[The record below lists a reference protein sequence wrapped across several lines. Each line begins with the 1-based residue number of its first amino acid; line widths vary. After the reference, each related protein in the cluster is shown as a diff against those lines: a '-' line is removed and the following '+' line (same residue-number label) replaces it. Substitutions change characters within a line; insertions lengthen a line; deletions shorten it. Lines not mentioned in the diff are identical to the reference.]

1 MGLSPGISFAGV
13 NKMRRSLFTILAAL
27 VFGVSVYAQTSLSLW
42 PYYVEVTPK
51 QSSPGLYEAVVPLEV
66 MDKARAD
73 LADLRLFDAA
83 NREVPYAIRIRR
95 EVDQK
100 YQIDTR
106 LFNYAVAGS
115 GISEVSVDLGNNPG
129 EHNEVEID
137 TDGSNFRRQVEVQ
150 GSDSGS
156 EWRTLTSD
164 GMLFSFS
171 SQNSAAESARVQYPA
186 SRYRYLRLR
195 VQRDPVVDEEAPR
208 IAGRKVWMTVREK
221 GVWSSWQVEV
231 PSYQLLRNQGA
242 HASVW
247 TIDLGARAPCDRLR
261 LQFDETSFS
270 RPFQVE
276 AIDDPENVRLI
287 ATGELRRHVG
297 DDPRRPLEITFN
309 EDQIVRKIRLQITD
323 YSNPTLNILSI
334 EASAPARQ
342 LLFEL
347 KEPAVRPLR
356 LFFGNS
362 KVVAPHYDFEK
373 QLPARITETPVQSAL
388 SEVIGNREYQPEPLP
403 LTERA
408 PWLIYIVLT
417 ASSIAL
423 GFVLF
428 SLARTATRLG
438 TQPSSD

>member
-1 MGLSPGISFAGV
+1 
-13 NKMRRSLFTILAAL
+13 MRRSIFTILAAL
-27 VFGVSVYAQTSLSLW
+27 VFVVSVYAQTSLSLW
-42 PYYVEVTPK
+42 PYYVEVRPR
-51 QSSPGLYEAVVPLEV
+51 QSSPGLYEVLVPLEV
-66 MDKARAD
+66 MDKARPD
-73 LADLRLFDAA
+73 LADLRLYDGT

-95 EVDQK
+95 EVDEK
-100 YQIDTR
+100 RQIEAR
-106 LFNYAVAGS
+106 IFNYALAGS
-115 GISEVSVDLGNNPG
+115 GISEASIDLGDNPG

-156 EWRTLTSD
+156 EWKTLTSD

-171 SQNSAAESARVQYPA
+171 SQNSAAESTRVQYPV

-195 VQRDPVVDEEAPR
+195 VQRDPVADKEAPR
-208 IAGRKVWMTVREK
+208 ISGVKVSLAVREK
-221 GVWSSWQVEV
+221 GMFSTWQVEV

-242 HASVW
+242 HASIW

-261 LQFDETSFS
+261 LQFNEPSFS

-276 AIDDPENVRLI
+276 AIDDPQNVRLI

-297 DDPRRPLEITFN
+297 DDPQRPLEITFN
-309 EDQIVRKIRLQITD
+309 GEQVVRKIRLQVTD
-323 YSNPTLNILSI
+323 YSNPTLNISSI

-342 LLFEL
+342 LWFEL
-347 KEPAVRPLR
+347 KEPPSQPLR
-356 LFFGNS
+356 LFFGNA
-362 KVVAPHYDFEK
+362 KVEAPHYDFEK
-373 QLPARITETPVQSAL
+373 QLPMRDLSAPGQSSL
-388 SEVIGNREYQPEPLP
+388 SEVTGNREYQPEPLP

-408 PWLIYIVLT
+408 PWLIYFVLT

-428 SLARTATRLG
+428 SLARTATRVG
-438 TQPSSD
+438 AQQQPSD

>member
-1 MGLSPGISFAGV
+1 
-13 NKMRRSLFTILAAL
+13 MRRLIFTILAAL
-27 VFGVSVYAQTSLSLW
+27 VLVVSVYAQTSLSLW
-42 PYYVEVTPK
+42 PYYVEVRPQ
-51 QSSPGLYEAVVPLEV
+51 QSSPGLYEVLVPLEV
-66 MDKARAD
+66 MDKARPD
-73 LADLRLFDAA
+73 LADLRLFDSA

-95 EVDQK
+95 EIDQK

-106 LFNYAVAGS
+106 LFNYALAGS
-115 GISEVSVDLGNNPG
+115 DISEVSVDLGENPG

-137 TDGSNFRRQVEVQ
+137 TDGSNFRRQVEIQ

-171 SQNSAAESARVQYPA
+171 SQNSAAESTRVQYPT

-195 VQRDPVVDEEAPR
+195 VQRDPVADKEAPR
-208 IAGRKVWMTVREK
+208 ISGARVWMTMREK
-221 GVWSSWQVEV
+221 GMLTTWQVEV

-242 HASVW
+242 HASIW
-247 TIDLGARAPCDRLR
+247 TIDLGARVPCDRLR
-261 LQFDETSFS
+261 LGFHETSFS

-297 DDPRRPLEITFN
+297 DDPQRPLEITF
-309 EDQIVRKIRLQITD
+309 DGDHIVRKIRLQITD
-323 YSNPTLNILSI
+323 YSNPTLNIQSI
-334 EASAPARQ
+334 EAGAPARQ

-347 KEPAVRPLR
+347 KGPISPPMR

-362 KVVAPHYDFEK
+362 KVEAPHYDFEK
-373 QLPARITETPVQSAL
+373 QLPARIEAAPVQSAF
-388 SEVIGNREYQPEPLP
+388 SEVIANREYQPEPLP

-428 SLARTATRLG
+428 SLARTATRVG
-438 TQPSSD
+438 AQQQQATDHADKN

>member
-1 MGLSPGISFAGV
+1 
-13 NKMRRSLFTILAAL
+13 MRRLIFTILAAL
-27 VFGVSVYAQTSLSLW
+27 VFVVSVYAQTSLSLW
-42 PYYVEVTPK
+42 PYYVEVRPQ
-51 QSSPGLYEAVVPLEV
+51 QSSPGLYEVLVPLEV

-73 LADLRLFDAA
+73 LADLRLYDGA
-83 NREVPYAIRIRR
+83 NREVPYAIRVRR
-95 EVDQK
+95 EVDERR
-100 YQIDTR
+100 QIEAR
-106 LFNYAVAGS
+106 LFNYALAGS
-115 GISEVSVDLGNNPG
+115 AISEASVDLGDNPG
-129 EHNEVEID
+129 EHNEVEIN

-156 EWRTLTSD
+156 EWRTLTSE

-171 SQNSAAESARVQYPA
+171 SQNSAAESTRVQYPA
-186 SRYRYLRLR
+186 SRYRYLRVR
-195 VQRDPVVDEEAPR
+195 VQRDPVADKEAPR
-208 IAGRKVWMTVREK
+208 ISGVKVSLAVREK
-221 GVWSSWQVEV
+221 GMFSTWHVEV

-242 HASVW
+242 HASIW
-247 TIDLGARAPCDRLR
+247 TIDLGGRAPCDRLR
-261 LQFDETSFS
+261 LQFREPSFS

-276 AIDDPENVRLI
+276 AIDDPQNVRLI

-297 DDPRRPLEITFN
+297 DDPQRPVEITFN
-309 EDQIVRKIRLQITD
+309 GEQIVRKIRLQITD

-342 LLFEL
+342 LWFEL
-347 KEPAVRPLR
+347 KEPLSQPLR

-362 KVVAPHYDFEK
+362 KVEAPHYDFEK
-373 QLPARITETPVQSAL
+373 QLPMRNLSAPGQSSL

-408 PWLIYIVLT
+408 PWLIYIVLA

-428 SLARTATRLG
+428 SLARTATRVG
-438 TQPSSD
+438 AQQQPATDHADKN